1 MEREYSSE
9 REAEHRDSECLV
21 RNSERSVKPL
31 LLPAVGMDT
40 AGLFRQ
46 RVRKLILAKY
56 RSLDRFYLETDFSKG
71 HLSEILRGKG
81 SPTVDTL
88 VKLAKALE
96 VEVCDFFI
104 FPETSDRNRAI
115 ELLRSATP
123 DKIRKLLR
131 ELSS

>member
-1 MEREYSSE
+1 
-9 REAEHRDSECLV
+9 
-21 RNSERSVKPL
+21 
-31 LLPAVGMDT
+31 MD
-40 AGLFRQ
+40 AAALFRR

-88 VKLAKALE
+88 IKLAKALE

-123 DKIRKLLR
+123 DRIRRLLR